1 MAEIVAARFSRRHVI
16 QGAVAVATASLASG
30 YPAWAAKA
38 DIPQSTFDFVEIEA
52 GQDQTHHVATG
63 HEAEVLLR
71 WGDPLFPDAAPFD
84 PEHQTPDRQRRQF
97 GYNSDFVGYLPIDG
111 SSEHGLLV
119 VNHEYTNKE
128 LMFRGIGLKDFDKM
142 TREHV
147 DVEMAA
153 YGGSVVEIERRD
165 GTWAPVLTSRYN
177 RRLTAETPIEISGPA
192 AGHNRLKTSADPAGR
207 HVRGMINNC
216 AGGVT
221 PWGTWLSCE
230 ENFNGYFLGKL
241 PQGHRESGNYKRYG
255 VGNTAYA
262 LGRFHER
269 FDLAKE
275 PNEANRFGWVVEI
288 DPFDPD
294 STPRKRTALGRT
306 KHEGAAGILAQDGRY
321 VIYLG
326 DDERFDYI
334 YKFVTAD
341 PVNSTDRAANRDL
354 LDRGT
359 LYVARYDADGKGAWL
374 PLIHGEGPLV
384 AANGFLSQADVLIET
399 RRAADL
405 LGATRMDRPEDVE
418 ADPISGRVYV
428 MLTNNTKRQPTR
440 WMQPTRG
447 PTTAL
452 AISSR

>member
-1 MAEIVAARFSRRHVI
+1 MGHL
-16 QGAVAVATASLASG
+16 AV
-30 YPAWAAKA
+30 
-38 DIPQSTFDFVEIEA
+38 
-52 GQDQTHHVATG
+52 
-63 HEAEVLLR
+63 
-71 WGDPLFPDAAPFD
+71 
-84 PEHQTPDRQRRQF
+84 
-97 GYNSDFVGYLPIDG
+97 
-111 SSEHGLLV
+111 
-119 VNHEYTNKE
+119 
-128 LMFRGIGLKDFDKM
+128 
-142 TREHV
+142 
-147 DVEMAA
+147 
-153 YGGSVVEIERRD
+153 
-165 GTWAPVLTSRYN
+165 
-177 RRLTAETPIEISGPA
+177 
-192 AGHNRLKTSADPAGR
+192 
-207 HVRGMINNC
+207 VRK
-216 AGGVT
+216 
-221 PWGTWLSCE
+221 
-230 ENFNGYFLGKL
+230 NFNGYFLGKL

-262 LGRFHER
+262 WGRFHDR